1 MDKNRS
7 SIIQI
12 DLSVR
17 IFLALLLLRKN
28 IRQIKAYR
36 IQVMNT

>member
-28 IRQIKAYR
+28 MAD
-36 IQVMNT
+36 